1 MSSSFNN
8 KMLMDTLSWIQEYN
22 MIEKWDRVIVAIS
35 WWKDSLALLDLLV
48 KIRKYF
54 FNNEFEIFAVHVVA
68 EVPDVN
74 DITDPISEHFK
85 RYEWEITPIVKRMKI
100 PENSKVRKWVD
111 EWLTCQWCT
120 YSRRMTF
127 FKMAEELNI
136 NKIAY
141 WHHKDDIVDTIMMN
155 IFNGSTMNP
164 MPAFNMMKR
173 GNMAII
179 RPMVFVREHDI
190 IKYWKINDLVPINSC
205 CPLDWESFRT
215 DVRETIDILEKR
227 HPRFVDKFFDA
238 YRKKLSLKDDISC
251 AEKKDEKN
259 KKKEERI
266 LENAEFWRKKPWRIL
281 KESFGK

>member
-1 MSSSFNN
+1 MSKIFNN
-8 KMLMDTLSWIQEYN
+8 KMLMDTLTWIREYN
-22 MIEKWDRVIVAIS
+22 MIEKWDKVIVAIS

-68 EVPDVN
+68 EVPDIN
-74 DITDPISEHFK
+74 DITDPITEHFK

-100 PENSKVRKWVD
+100 PENSKLRKWVD

-127 FKMAEELNI
+127 FKMAEDLWI
-136 NKIAY
+136 TKIAY

-155 IFNGSTMNP
+155 ITNGSTMNP

-173 GNMAII
+173 WNMAII
-179 RPMVFVREHDI
+179 RPMVFIREKDI
-190 IKYWKINDLVPINSC
+190 IKYWKINNLVPINSC
-205 CPLDWESFRT
+205 CPLDWVSYRT
-215 DVRETIDILEKR
+215 TIRDTIDILEER
-227 HPRFVDKFFDA
+227 HPGFVNKFFDA

-251 AEKKDEKN
+251 AEKKDAKKDLKN
-259 KKKEERI
+259 KNITKNIKK
-266 LENAEFWRKKPWRIL
+266 
-281 KESFGK
+281 